1 MKEEVMLII
10 YSFGVTELAKG
21 SGDEEVARAATHD
34 EKPHN
39 THVQE
44 TTTDVISPQNQ
55 ELNKTPQNQGMI

>member
-1 MKEEVMLII
+1 MKEEVMLMI
-10 YSFGVTELAKG
+10 YSFGVMELAKA
-21 SGDEEVARAATHD
+21 SGDEEVARAQTH

-44 TTTDVISPQNQ
+44 TTADVISPQNQ